1 MSRGPLQIAIL
12 GAGRVGRALGQR
24 WAGGGHQ
31 VSYGVRD
38 PQDPRH
44 ADLARAVS
52 PADAVEGADVVV
64 VALPWAGTEAALASL
79 DLGAAVVVDAT
90 NPLVDMAID
99 PAATT
104 AGSGAALVAAWARSP
119 RVVKAFNTT
128 GSPNM
133 EDPSYPGGVPCM
145 PVAGDDADGKALVM
159 DLAREL
165 GFDAI
170 DAGPLAA
177 AADLEH
183 LAMLWIRLAF
193 PMGNGPGIA
202 FSLLRR

>member
-12 GAGRVGRALGQR
+12 GAGRVGRALGER
-24 WAGGGHQ
+24 WAAGGHH

-38 PQDPRH
+38 PKDPRH
-44 ADLARAVS
+44 ADLPRAVPPS
-52 PADAVEGADVVV
+52 DAVQGADVVV
-64 VALPWAGTEAALASL
+64 LALPWPGTEAALAPL
-79 DLGAAVVVDAT
+79 DLGDAVVVDAT

-99 PAATT
+99 PAATA
-104 AGSGAALVAAWARSP
+104 AGSGAALVAGWARSS

-133 EDPSYPGGVPCM
+133 ADPSYPGGVPFM
-145 PVAGDDADGKALVM
+145 PVAGDDAEAKAVVL

-165 GFDAI
+165 EFDAL